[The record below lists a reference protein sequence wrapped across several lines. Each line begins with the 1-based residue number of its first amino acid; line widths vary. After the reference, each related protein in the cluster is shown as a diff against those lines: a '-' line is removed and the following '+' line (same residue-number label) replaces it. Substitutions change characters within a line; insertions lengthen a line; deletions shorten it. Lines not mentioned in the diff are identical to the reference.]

1 VVEPNIGAGR
11 KRVEDPRLLQGQG
24 AYVDDLPTVD
34 CLQVVFVRSPHAH
47 ARVVAID
54 ATLARTLPGVVGVF
68 TIDDIPSRLP
78 PRILGVP
85 EALGDVALPLAADTA
100 RFVGEPV
107 AVVVGETRYAA
118 EDAARM
124 VDVQYDPLPAVSR
137 PEQAL
142 APDAPRLHP
151 EVPGNVSYRVRRTHG
166 DVEGAFRR
174 ATHRI
179 TVRAAHHRIA
189 AVPLEPRGLLV
200 CPTETGDLLVYAS
213 SQAPHGLRRGLARGL
228 GLDEGRIRVVA
239 PDVGGGFGV
248 KGGMYRDDLVV
259 ATLALEL
266 GRPLKWVATR
276 IEDFLT
282 TQHAREQSDVVEAAL
297 DADGRVL
304 ALRVQ
309 TIGNIG
315 AYLHGG
321 GSALF
326 LRIGAFA
333 TGAYRIPALE
343 TETTAVFTNTN
354 PTGAYRG
361 AGRPEAASLIER
373 VMDAAARALGLDP
386 AEIRRRNFIQP
397 DEFPYTTPNGTP
409 FDSGNYPALLD
420 TALKL
425 GGYDELKRER
435 DERRTRGELVGIG
448 MATFVEQTGA
458 GSESGLA
465 RVEPDGTIT
474 AVVGSS
480 SQGQGHRTI
489 FAQIAADRFGVPFER
504 VSLLQGDTDLIATG
518 TGTFGSRSTVVGGG
532 ALVKACDETIARAL
546 DLAARELEVSR
557 ADVEWR
563 DGAARVIGAADR
575 SLDLAQLAVLAGPD
589 AVLEA
594 SVTFE
599 SPLNG
604 PTSAG
609 AYLALVSIERE
620 TGRLAIER
628 FVVVEDCGVV
638 VNPLLVMGQQHGA
651 LAQGLGEALSER
663 LVYDDD
669 GQILSAS
676 LLDYALPTAASIPDW
691 TFGRTVTPSPLNP
704 LGVKGIGEAGPIG
717 VPPTL
722 VNAVLDALAPL
733 GVTDLQPPL
742 HAEKLWR
749 AMRRR

>member
-1 VVEPNIGAGR
+1 
-11 KRVEDPRLLQGQG
+11 
-24 AYVDDLPTVD
+24 
-34 CLQVVFVRSPHAH
+34 
-47 ARVVAID
+47 
-54 ATLARTLPGVVGVF
+54 
-68 TIDDIPSRLP
+68 
-78 PRILGVP
+78 
-85 EALGDVALPLAADTA
+85 
-100 RFVGEPV
+100 
-107 AVVVGETRYAA
+107 
-118 EDAARM
+118 
-124 VDVQYDPLPAVSR
+124 
-137 PEQAL
+137 
-142 APDAPRLHP
+142 
-151 EVPGNVSYRVRRTHG
+151 
-166 DVEGAFRR
+166 
-174 ATHRI
+174 
-179 TVRAAHHRIA
+179 
-189 AVPLEPRGLLV
+189 LLV
-200 CPTETGDLLVYAS
+200 CPTETGGLLVYAS

-228 GLDEGRIRVVA
+228 GLDEGQIRVVA

-259 ATLALEL
+259 ATLALKL

-282 TQHAREQSDVVEAAL
+282 TQHAREQSDVAEAAL
-297 DADGRVL
+297 DGDGRVL

-309 TIGNIG
+309 TVGNIG

-326 LRIGAFA
+326 LRIGAFG

-343 TETTAVFTNTN
+343 TETVAVFTNTN

-373 VMDAAARALGLDP
+373 VMDAAARQLGLDP

-409 FDSGNYPALLD
+409 FDSGNYPRLLD
-420 TALKL
+420 TALVL
-425 GGYDELKRER
+425 AGYDELKRER
-435 DERRTRGELVGIG
+435 DQRRARGEFVGLG

-458 GSESGLA
+458 GSESGRA
-465 RVEPDGTIT
+465 RVELDGTIT

-489 FAQIAADRFGVPFER
+489 FAQIAADRFGVPFEQ
-504 VSLLQGDTDLIATG
+504 VKLLQGDTDLIATG

-546 DLAARELEVSR
+546 DLAASELEVAR

-575 SLDLAQLAVLAGPD
+575 SLDLTQLATLAGPD
-589 AVLEA
+589 AALEA

-609 AYLALVSIERE
+609 AYLALVSVERE
-620 TGRLAIER
+620 TGRLTIER

-638 VNPLLVMGQQHGA
+638 VNPLLVLGQQHGA

-669 GQILSAS
+669 GQVLSAS
-676 LLDYALPTAASIPDW
+676 LLDYALPTAASVPNW
-691 TFGRTVTPSPLNP
+691 TIGRTVTPSPLNP

-733 GVTDLQPPL
+733 GVAELQPPL

-749 AMRRR
+749 AIEDAQV